1 MSLCRFRETEV
12 VVAVVSVGSA
22 SERRH
27 GARRSPERVSRRT
40 RHPESASRRDTTIE
54 RRMRARS
61 TRGALYASIRRAHR
75 IVVAFST
82 WLFRRCRKSRA
93 GRPGHRGSRSASWSP
108 RAPGGQPSARVRLR
122 ERATPWPRRDRDA
135 RARARQQEHR
145 DAPCGQRASRR
156 EGEAR
161 RGRRAL
167 ARARR
172 AEARARRARYKSDA
186 TASEA

>member
-93 GRPGHRGSRSASWSP
+93 GRPGHRGSRSTSWSP

-122 ERATPWPRRDRDA
+122 ERATLERARDSRKTETRRADKEHHGGRGKRGADDA
-135 RARARQQEHR
+135 RSRERGAPKRAREER
-145 DAPCGQRASRR
+145 DIKVMPR
-156 EGEAR
+156 
-161 RGRRAL
+161 
-167 ARARR
+167 RARR
-172 AEARARRARYKSDA
+172 
-186 TASEA
+186 SE

>member
-93 GRPGHRGSRSASWSP
+93 GRPGHRGSRSTSWSP

-135 RARARQQEHR
+135 RARAYDSES
-145 DAPCGQRASRR
+145 APRPGRAALPPPSVMLFVRT
-156 EGEAR
+156 AR
-161 RGRRAL
+161 LGFPAV
-167 ARARR
+167 
-172 AEARARRARYKSDA
+172 ARARRARYKSDA